1 MPEQPWEEFVKE
13 FNDMVAGS
21 DYKPF
26 RPLLTKTEAL
36 IGRNRPEDQKTAR
49 ALVNYVK
56 FLRTQKD
63 AGEDVTELLDEK
75 TARGF
80 VQAEWE
86 VEGDVKQAN
95 KDFFDNSIKYVLNI
109 VLGSAKELDLAASSP
124 KIQVPIVPVVMTDVQ
139 AQELISLTVFKEELK
154 ILENGFVEL
163 NDYLKAEAADWI
175 QRYGTRPQDWKPF
188 GSGPNDLTLEQLIGN
203 AMKGLS
209 AVFNDVDFPLVAS
222 FKDVIALAEGEA
234 REKLRGLRE
243 KGCIV
248 ILDVISL
255 RHPKLQRAF
264 QQTLLDAYPRTAV
277 VSMAPN
283 EGCHDKASQLA
294 VAMLK
299 VSEMEFQRRIDDIG
313 DYGTCE
319 LVVNERRFKAW
330 LSTRLKDF
338 DPSKKLGAPRVL

>member
-1 MPEQPWEEFVKE
+1 MPDQSWEEFVKE
-13 FNDMVAGS
+13 FNQMVAS
-21 DYKPF
+21 SEYRPF
-26 RPLLTKTEAL
+26 RSLLNKAEAFV
-36 IGRNRPEDQKTAR
+36 GRNLPEDQKTAR

-56 FLRTQKD
+56 FLRTERD
-63 AGEDVTELLDEK
+63 AGKDVSELFDEK
-75 TARGF
+75 TASGF
-80 VQAEWE
+80 VQAEWD

-95 KDFFDNSIKYVLNI
+95 QDYYDNSRKYVTTI
-109 VLGSAKELDLAASSP
+109 VMGSAKDVATSSP
-124 KIQVPIVPVVMTDVQ
+124 KIPVPIVPVVMTDVQ
-139 AQELISLTVFKEELK
+139 AQELISRTVFKEELQ

-163 NDYLKAEAADWI
+163 YDYLKAEVTDWM
-175 QRYGTRPQDWKPF
+175 QRYGSRPQDWKPF

-203 AMKGLS
+203 AVKGLT
-209 AVFNDVDFPLVAS
+209 AAFNDPDFPLVPS
-222 FKDVIALAEGEA
+222 FRDVVALAEGEA
-234 REKLRGLRE
+234 RERLLGLRE
-243 KGCIV
+243 SGCIV
-248 ILDVISL
+248 ILDVISM

-264 QQTLLDAYPRTAV
+264 QHTLLDAYPRTAV

-319 LVVNERRFKAW
+319 LVVSERRFKAW

-338 DPSKKLGAPRVL
+338 DPNKRGAPRVLGN